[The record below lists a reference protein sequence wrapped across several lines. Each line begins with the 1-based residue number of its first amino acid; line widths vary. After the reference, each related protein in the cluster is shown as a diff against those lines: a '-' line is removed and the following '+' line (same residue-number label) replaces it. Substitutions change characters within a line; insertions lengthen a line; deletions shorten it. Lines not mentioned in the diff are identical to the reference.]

1 MAQSLDQRLHTAGC
15 QSTRVRVLASRY
27 ASVMEPLILSIEI
40 LGKVS
45 EGNNAKEAAFDT
57 ICESWYLSDTQEDE
71 EAIRLLK
78 ADIASLEE
86 KFRN

>member
-1 MAQSLDQRLHTAGC
+1 
-15 QSTRVRVLASRY
+15 
-27 ASVMEPLILSIEI
+27 MEPLISRIEI
-40 LGKVS
+40 LGKAA

-57 ICESWYLSDTQEDE
+57 ICESWYLSDAQEDV

-86 KFRN
+86 KFLN